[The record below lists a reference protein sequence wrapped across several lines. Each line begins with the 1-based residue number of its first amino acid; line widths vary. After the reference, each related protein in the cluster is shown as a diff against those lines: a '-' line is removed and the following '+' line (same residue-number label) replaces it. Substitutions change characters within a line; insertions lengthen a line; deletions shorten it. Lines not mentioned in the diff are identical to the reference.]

1 MRRILLGSLASILLV
16 TSARGAE
23 EGWIKQSD
31 EGGVTIYNREK
42 TGSAIKEVKA
52 IGVINAPPHACFNVV
67 LDMAHF
73 KDFMPYTKRSDIVGQ
88 EGERVLYS
96 YQHLALP
103 LISDRDYTLKVVD
116 VTPQAAPGQEPA
128 YYKKTWT
135 QANARGPKP
144 RDGVE
149 RVEVNDGFWRFDPI
163 DGGTRTRATYYVFT
177 DPGGMIPSWV
187 ANQANTQAIPNL
199 FKALG
204 TQSQKP
210 AYQTRRHVAPAAP
223 AAPASA
229 PFAPQG
235 GG

>member
-1 MRRILLGSLASILLV
+1 MTTTRCAVLLALAV
-16 TSARGAE
+16 SAPARAE
-23 EGWIKQSD
+23 DEGWVKQSD
-31 EGGVTIYNREK
+31 TGGIVIYNRDK
-42 TGSAIKEVKA
+42 AGTAVKEVRA
-52 IGVINAPPHACFNVV
+52 IGVVEAPPHACMNVV
-67 LDMAHF
+67 LDMDHF
-73 KDFMPYTKRSDIVGQ
+73 KDFMPYTKESRIVAR
-88 EGERVLYS
+88 EGTRVMYS
-96 YQHLALP
+96 YQYLSLP

-116 VTPQAAPGQEPA
+116 VTPDAAPGQPPA

-144 RDGVE
+144 RDGVQRLE
-149 RVEVNDGFWRFDPI
+149 INDGFWRFDPI

-199 FKALG
+199 FKALR

-210 AYQTRRHVAPAAP
+210 QYQVPHPSAGAPT
-223 AAPASA
+223 SA
-229 PFAPQG
+229 PSTGTG

>member
-1 MRRILLGSLASILLV
+1 MRTLARAVWLSLLLV
-16 TSARGAE
+16 PSVQGQGQD

-31 EGGVTIYNREK
+31 EGGVTIFNRDK
-42 TGSAIKEVKA
+42 PGTAIKEVRA
-52 IGVINAPPHACFNVV
+52 IGVIEAPPHACMNVV
-67 LDMAHF
+67 LDMEHF
-73 KDFMPYTKRSDIVGQ
+73 KDFMPYTKESLVVAR
-88 EGERVLYS
+88 EGSKVQYS
-96 YQHLALP
+96 YQYLSLP

-116 VTPQAAPGQEPA
+116 ATPEAAPGQAPA

-144 RDGVE
+144 RDGVQRLE
-149 RVEVNDGFWRFDPI
+149 INDGYWRFDPI
-163 DGGTRTRATYYVFT
+163 DGGARTRATYYVFT

-199 FKALG
+199 FKALR

-210 AYQTRRHVAPAAP
+210 QYQGPHAGA

-229 PFAPQG
+229 PSSTQG